1 MLIMFVHSECDP
13 GYFGYN
19 CSSQCYCK
27 YDSCDPHRGVCSTN
41 ECQPGWQSQSCSE
54 GQWKQCVI
62 TCIELFRNINS
73 RLLIVMFNVNRLF
86 RALLLDVLHTY
97 VITAIVYCLG
107 VVVIKKH
114 FLQTTHVRVYVS

>member
-1 MLIMFVHSECDP
+1 
-13 GYFGYN
+13 
-19 CSSQCYCK
+19 
-27 YDSCDPHRGVCSTN
+27 
-41 ECQPGWQSQSCSE
+41 
-54 GQWKQCVI
+54 
-62 TCIELFRNINS
+62 
-73 RLLIVMFNVNRLF
+73 MFNVNRLF